1 MVKRKVLIILIV
13 LAFTLGSFTGVF
25 SQGLAESIRVFR
37 NYVTIFV
44 NDEKVQVDNFLY
56 NGTTYVP
63 LRSISEILEK
73 EVGWNQYTKEVTIN
87 DPYYDLDNLSKLL
100 PDEEGYTWNYFGFAE
115 YGHTMTLNSI
125 TDTSAMRTYTL
136 SGEVMDMSDG
146 ESGFDFS
153 IDLKY
158 IIKGNSL
165 MQEVDSQV
173 MLDNEIPKITLIKS
187 PLVPGNY
194 WNQNVQKKNGETI
207 TLSSM
212 ITQVSLRE
220 NNVKE
225 YTVIYE
231 DFSSPYYE
239 KRIIREGV
247 GVVSFEKL
255 MTLGGDSF
263 PIGYQLYN
271 VSDIDQT
278 TVSLYFSDSNAEK
291 VVKETRTIDVYNK
304 EFAYYTLLEL
314 IKGPFSENLYKT
326 IPEDTRIL
334 SLILTDGILTI
345 DFSKEFIENHW
356 GGAAGESMTLNSLAA
371 TMTQFETVDGI
382 KILVEG
388 EGDVIIEHVLLD
400 GIIYPDPNMIQ
411 N

>member
-73 EVGWNQYTKEVTIN
+73 EVGWTQYTKEVTIN

-100 PDEEGYTWNYFGFAE
+100 PDEEGYAWNYFGFAE

-153 IDLKY
+153 INLKY
-158 IIKGNSL
+158 TIKGNSL

-231 DFSSPYYE
+231 DSSSPYYE

-334 SLILTDGILTI
+334 NLILTDGILTI

>member
-334 SLILTDGILTI
+334 NLILTDGILTI

>member
-247 GVVSFEKL
+247 GVVSFQKL

-334 SLILTDGILTI
+334 NLILTDGILTI

>member
-153 IDLKY
+153 INLKY
-158 IIKGNSL
+158 TIKGNSL

-173 MLDNEIPKITLIKS
+173 MLDNEIPKFTLIKS

-334 SLILTDGILTI
+334 NLILTDGILTI